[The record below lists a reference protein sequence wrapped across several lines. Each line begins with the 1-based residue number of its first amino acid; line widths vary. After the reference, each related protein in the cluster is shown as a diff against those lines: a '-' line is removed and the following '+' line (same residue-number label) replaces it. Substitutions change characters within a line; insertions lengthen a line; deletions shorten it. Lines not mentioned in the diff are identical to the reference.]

1 MEDKPLTDKIL
12 ICVDCGEEFVFTISA
27 QEYFLERGITEEP
40 KRCKSCYMKLK
51 KERRQQQKESRRKNG
66 YARQT
71 NHSNGVYRNSNHRTY
86 KK

>member
-1 MEDKPLTDKIL
+1 MEEERLTDKIL
-12 ICVDCGEEFVFTISA
+12 LCVDCGEEFVFTVGA

-51 KERRQQQKESRRKNG
+51 KERRQQQKENRRKSG
-66 YARQT
+66 YARQV
-71 NHSNGVYRNSNHRTY
+71 NHSNGVYRNSNQRTY